1 MRSSAAE
8 ETRVR
13 INRIEVFLVGREWN
27 NLVLVRA
34 HTDTGLSGLGE
45 GTMQW
50 QARTV
55 AVAIDHIATR
65 YVLGASPFEIERLV
79 QAMYRNEYARGGP
92 VLNSAIAAL
101 EFALWDICGKALGQP
116 VHNLLGGRVH
126 SEIPAYANGWYDPE
140 KGSGDIAAA
149 ARKVIGAGYR
159 GLKFD
164 PFWGLGR
171 DPDPADLRRGIE
183 DVANVRAAVGPDV
196 MVMVDGHGRFGVGTA
211 SWLAHRLAEHDVYWF
226 EEPVDPEN
234 YASLG
239 QVARPEG
246 LRIAVGERCYSRY
259 HVPLLLAEGRPHV
272 LQPDPIQVGGLL
284 EAKKIAVLA
293 DSNYIPVSFH
303 CPFGP
308 IATAAV
314 LQLNA
319 ATTNIISQ
327 ESFSEFDVAWRPDL
341 ISNCPM
347 PIGGRYRVS
356 TLPGLGGIE
365 LNESVVRDHPFQER
379 AVQSMWAVNG
389 SMLAGDD
396 AKQSAEE
403 PSERAS
409 GNGIAGTDG
418 TERPVPLKAK
428 TRNVP
433 QLVEDASHGHETKS

>member
-1 MRSSAAE
+1 
-8 ETRVR
+8 VKV
-13 INRIEVFLVGREWN
+13 NRIEVFLVGHEWN

-34 HTDTGLSGLGE
+34 HTDAGLSGLGE

-55 AVAIDHIATR
+55 AAAIDHMATR

-116 VHNLLGGRVH
+116 IYNLLGGRVH
-126 SEIPAYANGWYDPE
+126 AEIQAYANGWYDPVA
-140 KGSGDIAAA
+140 GAGDIGTA
-149 ARKVIGAGYR
+149 ARAVADAGYS

-171 DPDPADLRRGIE
+171 DPDPADLRRGID
-183 DVANVRAAVGPDV
+183 DVAAVRGAVGPD
-196 MVMVDGHGRFGVGTA
+196 MKVMVDGHGRFSVGTA
-211 SWLAHRLAEHDVYWF
+211 SWLAHRLAELDVYWF

-234 YASLG
+234 YAALG
-239 QVARPEG
+239 KVDRPGG
-246 LRIAVGERCYSRY
+246 LRIAAGERCYSRY

-293 DSNYIPVSFH
+293 DSAYLPVSFH
-303 CPFGP
+303 SPFGP

-319 ATTNIISQ
+319 ATTNVVCQ
-327 ESFSEFDVAWRPDL
+327 ESFSEFDVAWRSEL
-341 ISNCPM
+341 ITNCPM
-347 PIGGRYRVS
+347 PTGGSYRVS

-389 SMLAGDD
+389 AMNAVEGLAIPT
-396 AKQSAEE
+396 EE
-403 PSERAS
+403 RSRRAS
-409 GNGIAGTDG
+409 GNGTAGADG
-418 TERPVPLKAK
+418 TERAAP
-428 TRNVP
+428 
-433 QLVEDASHGHETKS
+433 

>member
-1 MRSSAAE
+1 M
-8 ETRVR
+8 R
-13 INRIEVFLVGREWN
+13 INRIEVFLVGHEWN

-55 AVAIDHIATR
+55 AAAIDHMATR
-65 YVLGASPFEIERLV
+65 YVLGASPFDIERLV

-101 EFALWDICGKALGQP
+101 EFALWDICGKAVGQP

-126 SEIPAYANGWYDPE
+126 SEIQAYANGWYDPE
-140 KGSGDIAAA
+140 RGSGDIAAA

-171 DPDPADLRRGIE
+171 DPDPAELRSGIE
-183 DVANVRAAVGPDV
+183 DIATVRATVGADV
-196 MVMVDGHGRFGVGTA
+196 MVMVDGHGRFSVGTA
-211 SWLAHRLAEHDVYWF
+211 SWIAHRLAEHDVYWF

-234 YASLG
+234 YAALG
-239 QVARPEG
+239 QVARPGG
-246 LRIAVGERCYSRY
+246 LRIAAGERCYSRY
-259 HVPLLLAEGRPHV
+259 QVPLLLSEGRPHV

-293 DSNYIPVSFH
+293 DSAYLPVSFH
-303 CPFGP
+303 SPFGP

-319 ATTNIISQ
+319 ATTNVVCQ
-327 ESFSEFDVAWRPDL
+327 ESFSEFDVAWRSEL
-341 ISNCPM
+341 ITNCPM
-347 PIGGRYRVS
+347 PTGGSYRVS
-356 TLPGLGGIE
+356 DLPGLGGIE
-365 LNESVVRDHPFQER
+365 LNESAVRDHPFQER

-389 SMLAGDD
+389 SMNAADGLAILAD
-396 AKQSAEE
+396 
-403 PSERAS
+403 ERSRRTS
-409 GNGIAGTDG
+409 GKGTAGADG
-418 TERPVPLKAK
+418 TERAVPLKVERK
-428 TRNVP
+428 NVP
-433 QLVEDASHGHETKS
+433 QSKEDTSHGEAAS